1 MLLCVEDALNSINVL
16 GFGDD
21 KSKICYWGLNHM
33 LLHISV

>member
-1 MLLCVEDALNSINVL
+1 MLLYARCFGFYKVL

-21 KSKICYWGLNHM
+21 KSKISYWGLNHM